1 MTSGVRLGTPAATS
15 RGFGTSE
22 FTRVGEMIIEVLDGL
37 EQNGEDGNAEIE
49 KAVKAQVLTLT
60 GDFPIYS

>member
-1 MTSGVRLGTPAATS
+1 M
-15 RGFGTSE
+15 
-22 FTRVGEMIIEVLDGL
+22 VGEMIIEVLNGL

-49 KAVKAQVLTLT
+49 KAVKAKVLTLT

>member
-1 MTSGVRLGTPAATS
+1 MRLGTPAATS
-15 RGFGTSE
+15 RGFGTAE
-22 FTRVGEMIIEVLDGL
+22 FTMVGEMIIEVLNGL

-49 KAVKAQVLTLT
+49 KAVKAKVLTLT